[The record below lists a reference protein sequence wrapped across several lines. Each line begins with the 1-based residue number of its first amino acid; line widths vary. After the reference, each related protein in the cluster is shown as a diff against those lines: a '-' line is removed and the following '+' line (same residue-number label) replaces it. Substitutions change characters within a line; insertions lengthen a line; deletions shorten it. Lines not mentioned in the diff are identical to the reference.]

1 MSRFELRARA
11 GAGRAWAARLVPRL
25 TRRMRLLAASGGAL
39 LVLAFAWLA
48 LGHQDGPA
56 SDPIRVRREDLVLT
70 VEIEGEL
77 AAVRSIDLGPPPMSP
92 GLYWGQIKIAFLV
105 PESTAAQRGQPLLG
119 FDTQPL
125 ARALETK
132 QAELAEAATKI
143 EQKDT
148 ALQVRL
154 LDLERQLAQAEAD
167 LRKAALKADV
177 PAELVARIEAQ
188 KSALDLR
195 LKEKTV
201 ASLETEIESA
211 KAAGD
216 AERRLLES
224 QRERAQARV
233 AELQAAMAAMM
244 VVAPQDGIVIYRPGW
259 NDEKKKIGDSVSPA
273 EKVLSLPDLGEM
285 KAVGDIDEADA
296 GRVAVNQR
304 VSFRLEAKPDNDLAG
319 RIVKI
324 AGTVRRKSWR
334 LPYNIYRVEITLDRT
349 DPAIMRPAMRF
360 RGEVETGR
368 VAGVLAAPR
377 EAVLLRAAGPAVW
390 VKTPLGWTE
399 RGVTLGRSNAR
410 LVEVVSGLAEGDL
423 ISPTDLDEAQARKP
437 GRPGASG

>member
-1 MSRFELRARA
+1 VSRSDLPALA
-11 GAGRAWAARLVPRL
+11 TAGRRWAVRLVRRM
-25 TRRMRLLAASGGAL
+25 TRRTRLVVASCGAL
-39 LVLAFAWLA
+39 LVLGFGWLA

-92 GLYWGQIKIAFLV
+92 DLYWGQIKIAFLV
-105 PESTAAQRGQPLLG
+105 PESTAAKRGQPLLG

-132 QAELAEAATKI
+132 QAELAEATTKI
-143 EQKDT
+143 EQKGT
-148 ALQVRL
+148 ALNVRL
-154 LDLERQLAQAEAD
+154 LDLEQQLAQAEAD
-167 LRKAALKADV
+167 LRKAGLKADV

-188 KSALDLR
+188 KSALDLH

-201 ASLETEIESA
+201 ASLKTEIESA
-211 KAAGD
+211 KVAGD

-224 QRERAQARV
+224 QRARAQARV
-233 AELQAAMAAMM
+233 VELQAAMVAMM
-244 VVAPQDGIVIYRPGW
+244 VAAPQDGIVIYRPGW

-273 EKVLSLPDLGEM
+273 EKVLSLPDLSEM
-285 KAVGDIDEADA
+285 KGVGDIDEADA

-334 LPYNIYRVEITLDRT
+334 LPYNVYRVEIALDRT

-368 VAGVLAAPR
+368 VNGILAVPR
-377 EAVLLRAAGPAVW
+377 EAVFLRGSGPAVW
-390 VKTPLGWTE
+390 VKSPLGWTE
-399 RGVTLGRSNAR
+399 RRVALGRSNAR
-410 LVEVVSGLAEGDL
+410 LVEVVSGLAEGNL
-423 ISPTDLDEAQARKP
+423 ISPTDLNEEQARQP
-437 GRPGASG
+437 GRPGA